1 MNYPAKKYSRAGTR
15 KMIREQMKRDQV
27 MRLAA
32 VLFLCACTAISTGCA
47 SIVSKTYYPVTVMSD
62 PDGATV
68 TIRNKNGDDVRK
80 ITAPA
85 TVMLSAR
92 GGYLSPAHY
101 ILLYEYEGYFP
112 ATKSLPAVMDNWYF
126 GNIVFGGTIGILIVD
141 PVTGAMWKL
150 DDTVIGILESDP
162 DFKPI
167 PPSTIASDL
176 PMDQ

>member
-1 MNYPAKKYSRAGTR
+1 MTKG
-15 KMIREQMKRDQV
+15 QMKRDQV

-32 VLFLCACTAISTGCA
+32 VLLLCAGIAISTGCA
-47 SIVSKTYYPVTVMSD
+47 SIVSKTYYPVMVMSD

-68 TIRNKNGDDVRK
+68 TIRNKNGDDIRK
-80 ITAPA
+80 ITTPA
-85 TVMLSAR
+85 TVNLSAR

-101 ILLYEYEGYFP
+101 TFLYECEGYFP

-126 GNIVFGGTIGILIVD
+126 GNIVFGGAIGILIVD

-167 PPSTIASDL
+167 HPSTISASDL
-176 PMDQ
+176 PIDQ